1 MYNSFM
7 VFKKKYNIWFQ
18 LVLGI
23 ICGFLNMFG
32 SKMAEGLALPIFND
46 TLFTVLASFF
56 GWTAGITS
64 ALGYHILF
72 CLFIQ
77 NGFSGFFFVIC
88 SLSMVLIVRFYIK
101 NKETISLMD
110 FIFMIFISALVISFE
125 GGLIFVFV
133 FTQFDFKETVEVNK
147 ITYILIRQQIPL
159 LISSWLSRI
168 PINLLDKTLAV
179 LAGGYGAIGL
189 GKLFGNHFQKKDNSL
204 PQQKN

>member
-1 MYNSFM
+1 M

-32 SKMAEGLALPIFND
+32 SKMAEGLSLPIFND

-64 ALGYHILF
+64 ALGYYILF

-77 NGFSGFFFVIC
+77 NGFSGFLFVIC

-101 NKETISLMD
+101 NKETIFLN
-110 FIFMIFISALVISFE
+110 ICI
-125 GGLIFVFV
+125 
-133 FTQFDFKETVEVNK
+133 
-147 ITYILIRQQIPL
+147 
-159 LISSWLSRI
+159 
-168 PINLLDKTLAV
+168 
-179 LAGGYGAIGL
+179 
-189 GKLFGNHFQKKDNSL
+189 
-204 PQQKN
+204 

>member
-1 MYNSFM
+1 MYNSCM
-7 VFKKKYNIWFQ
+7 VFKKKYSIWFQ
-18 LVLGI
+18 LALGLL
-23 ICGFLNMFG
+23 CGLLNMFG
-32 SKMAEGLALPIFND
+32 SKMAEGLSLPIFND

-77 NGFSGFFFVIC
+77 KGFSGFLFVIC

-101 NKETISLMD
+101 NKDKLSLID
-110 FIFMIFISALVISFE
+110 FVFMIFISALVISFE

-133 FTQFDFKETVEVNK
+133 FNHFDFKETVEVNK

-159 LISSWLSRI
+159 LVSSWLSRI
-168 PINLLDKTLAV
+168 PVNLLDKTLAV

-189 GKLFGNHFQKKDNSL
+189 GKLLGNNFQKKENSFSVN
-204 PQQKN
+204 KN

>member
-1 MYNSFM
+1 M
-7 VFKKKYNIWFQ
+7 
-18 LVLGI
+18 
-23 ICGFLNMFG
+23 CG
-32 SKMAEGLALPIFND
+32 SKMAEGLSLPIFND

-77 NGFSGFFFVIC
+77 KGFSGFLFVIC
-88 SLSMVLIVRFYIK
+88 SLSMVLIVRLYIK
-101 NKETISLMD
+101 NKETLSLMD
-110 FIFMIFISALVISFE
+110 FVFMIFISALVISFE

-133 FTQFDFKETVEVNK
+133 FNQFDFKETVEVNK

-168 PINLLDKTLAV
+168 PVNLLDKTLAV

-189 GKLFGNHFQKKDNSL
+189 GKLFMRGGGDSFPKKVSL
-204 PQQKN
+204 DHKL

>member
-1 MYNSFM
+1 M
-7 VFKKKYNIWFQ
+7 
-18 LVLGI
+18 
-23 ICGFLNMFG
+23 CG
-32 SKMAEGLALPIFND
+32 SKMAEGLSLPIFND

-77 NGFSGFFFVIC
+77 KGFSGFLFVIC
-88 SLSMVLIVRFYIK
+88 SLSMVLIVRLYIK
-101 NKETISLMD
+101 NKETLSLMD
-110 FIFMIFISALVISFE
+110 FVFMIFISALVISFE

-133 FTQFDFKETVEVNK
+133 FNQFDFKETVEVNK

-168 PINLLDKTLAV
+168 PVNLLDKTLAV

-189 GKLFGNHFQKKDNSL
+189 GKLFMRGGGRLFSKKSEFRPQTLIHFYVL
-204 PQQKN
+204 